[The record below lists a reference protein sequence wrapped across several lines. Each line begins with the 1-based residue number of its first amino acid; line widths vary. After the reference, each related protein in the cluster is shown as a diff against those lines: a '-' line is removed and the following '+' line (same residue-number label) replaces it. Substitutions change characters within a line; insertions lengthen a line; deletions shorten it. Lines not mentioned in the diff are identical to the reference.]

1 MTSTP
6 TRTFTK
12 NPTPTSTCT
21 LTPTPTP
28 TATLTPTRTPTP
40 PPDVEI
46 SKVAS
51 KGVASTDDI
60 ITYTLTLNVTGNPA
74 SNVQIQ
80 DVLPDYMVFLNF
92 IGSVPGNGTA
102 SRSGSTLTWHWTT
115 LEPGTYRLMYQTQ
128 VVDYVPQGTAM
139 INQAQLTYAGLP
151 LPKVAVA
158 KVVMSTLYTVKVGV
172 YNEAGELVKEIWVQE
187 LSQQILNIDL
197 LTSPTITSLDGVVY
211 VEVHGQQIAAWDGTN
226 KNDDPVTNGKYYIK
240 VDNIDPFGV
249 VNSVSETV
257 MVSRTIVKIEV
268 KIYNEAGEVVRTL
281 YSYQE
286 DPGGEPGIEREP
298 VDGSDQTDAGRDA
311 DGGERERGVHHAAQ
325 RSTDGVGR
333 EERRGVGGDE
343 RTLHGGSGL
352 DGREGRPR
360 GDHAGVVGAGGER
373 FGVPGTVHAWP
384 NVLKGGV
391 GQTQLRVDSTMSF
404 TLRTRLYD
412 TAGELVKAPPAG
424 GAGTNE
430 VDLDCRGLSSGI
442 YLAVTQITDAQGGLA
457 GRQTT
462 KILIEH

>member
-1 MTSTP
+1 M
-6 TRTFTK
+6 
-12 NPTPTSTCT
+12 
-21 LTPTPTP
+21 
-28 TATLTPTRTPTP
+28 
-40 PPDVEI
+40 
-46 SKVAS
+46 
-51 KGVASTDDI
+51 
-60 ITYTLTLNVTGNPA
+60 
-74 SNVQIQ
+74 
-80 DVLPDYMVFLNF
+80 
-92 IGSVPGNGTA
+92 
-102 SRSGSTLTWHWTT
+102 
-115 LEPGTYRLMYQTQ
+115 
-128 VVDYVPQGTAM
+128 
-139 INQAQLTYAGLP
+139 
-151 LPKVAVA
+151 
-158 KVVMSTLYTVKVGV
+158 
-172 YNEAGELVKEIWVQE
+172 YNEAGELIKEIWVQE

-286 DPGGEPGIEREP
+286 DPGGNLGSNVSLSTGVIKPTLDGTPTAGNGNVVYITLPNGQQMAWDGKSDAGSVVTNGHYMVE
-298 VDGSDQTDAGRDA
+298 VDWTDGKGGQEVITRGLLVQAGSD
-311 DGGERERGVHHAAQ
+311 
-325 RSTDGVGR
+325 S
-333 EERRGVGGDE
+333 
-343 RTLHGGSGL
+343 
-352 DGREGRPR
+352 
-360 GDHAGVVGAGGER
+360 
-373 FGVPGTVHAWP
+373 GVPGTVHAWP

-412 TAGELVKAPPAG
+412 TAGELVKAPPSG